1 MNYKILT
8 KYTSFILR
16 IIFRWLVR
24 NNHYFVIALL
34 YKMFAIKMQK
44 NGNNSQTAVS
54 GKITILAIHADK
66 FRGDT
71 VYLSQVSKF
80 RVLTMDGN
88 WERKLITAFTDKKP
102 SFKKYMN
109 AEVGDEL
116 YELKGKIDLFFSGL
130 LSSLSMFIKID
141 CIISHNYVYFEDW
154 PWVMNF
160 AKRGIPHILLFRE
173 GMVTYDRSYDGLV
186 ERHRNYKGYPVKHVV
201 TINKRCKESFV
212 ESGFAEDSHT
222 SAYGALRMD
231 YLQKQIAAG
240 NGGSI
245 SKCKNRKK
253 RVTLFFFDYRMSLFG
268 KEKLAEEEEKFR
280 SKYSYTEVIW
290 PHRVDLFRDLH
301 VSIIRL
307 AMKLSDVDFVIKFK
321 PEAIVKRDGSW
332 GEYLRIVNEAGID
345 LSKLRNYT
353 VEFNVNTHDLI
364 LNSDVII
371 ALQSSTAV
379 ESSVAG
385 KPVILPLFYN
395 YKESKNFNDF
405 CWRNHLDLYDVAE
418 SADELEVLVKKRL
431 KNPEID
437 EKIMRG
443 RRKLFKDCFSDLDG
457 VALRKYSETIEKVVN
472 SARLKNDSLK

>member
-1 MNYKILT
+1 MDYKILT

-16 IIFRWLVR
+16 NIFRWLVR

-34 YKMFAIKMQK
+34 YKIFAIKMKK
-44 NGNNSQTAVS
+44 NGNSSQTADS

-71 VYLSQVSKF
+71 DYLSQVSKF

-88 WERKLITAFTDKKP
+88 WARKLTTAFTDKNPTYKE
-102 SFKKYMN
+102 YMN

-116 YELKGKIDLFFSGL
+116 YELKRKIYLFFSGL

-141 CIISHNYVYFEDW
+141 CIISHQYVYFEDW
-154 PWVMNF
+154 PWVMSF
-160 AKRGIPHILLFRE
+160 AKRGIPHVLLFRE
-173 GMVTYDRSYDGLV
+173 GIARNDRGYDGLL
-186 ERHRNYKGYPVKHVV
+186 ERHRNYKGYPVMHVA
-201 TINKRCKESFV
+201 TINKRCKETFV
-212 ESGFAEDSHT
+212 KSGFVEDSHA
-222 SAYGALRMD
+222 SSYGALRMD

-240 NGGSI
+240 NGGPI
-245 SKCKNRKK
+245 KCKNRRK
-253 RVTLFFFDYRMSLFG
+253 RVTLFFFGYHMSLFG
-268 KEKLAEEEEKFR
+268 KEKLCEDEERFR
-280 SKYSYTEVIW
+280 SKYSYAEVIW

-301 VSIIRL
+301 IAIIRL
-307 AMKLSDVDFVIKFK
+307 AQKLPDVEFVIKFK
-321 PEAIVKRDGSW
+321 PEAIAKRHSSW
-332 GEYLRIVNEAGID
+332 DEYLRIANGAGVD
-345 LSKLRNYT
+345 LSKLSNYT

-395 YKESKNFNDF
+395 YKESKNFVDF
-405 CWRNHLDLYDVAE
+405 YWRNHLGLYDVAE
-418 SADELEVLVKKRL
+418 SADELEVLVKERL
-431 KNPEID
+431 KYPEID
-437 EKIMRG
+437 ERIMGG

-457 VALRKYSETIEKVVN
+457 VALRKYSEIIEKVVN